1 MAIEIVVPRLGW
13 SMEKGNFVEWL
24 KRDGEMV
31 EQGDMLFVL
40 EGEKASQEIECFDVG
55 ILRIPPDAP
64 QAGDEVVVGQLLG
77 YLVEEG
83 EQAPCEQP
91 EADVTSAQQV
101 AVADSSATPV
111 EEDPS
116 EATTPPRAGP
126 AIRRLARDLNVPLST
141 IRGTGPSGRIT
152 TDDVHG
158 AATSSNGG
166 PKQPPGGLR
175 RSVAITPRA
184 RRVARE
190 LGVDW
195 RDLQGSGKSGRIREQ
210 DIRAAALRQVRPE
223 ASVTETA
230 ASELPGQTQPISN
243 MRRTIAERM
252 IAGVTQA
259 APVTLTTK
267 ADATNL
273 VGLREQFKMA
283 AEADSVVPSYTD
295 FLIKL
300 TATALQKF
308 PALCTQWTDNGL
320 VIPDCMDVAV
330 AVDTE
335 DGLLAPV
342 IRGVDALTVRQISA
356 ELHSL
361 ASRAR
366 ARSLAVQDLQGGVF
380 TLTNL
385 GAFHIDAFTPILN
398 LPQSGILGVG
408 RIVRE
413 PAVFEDRVVPRHRI
427 SLSLTFDHRVVDG
440 APAARFLDWIRCACE
455 NPGPHLM

>member
-40 EGEKASQEIECFDVG
+40 EGEKAAQEIESFDGG
-55 ILRIPPDAP
+55 ILRIAPDAP

-91 EADVTSAQQV
+91 EASATSEQHVPVSDPTVTSVGEDA
-101 AVADSSATPV
+101 SGATI
-111 EEDPS
+111 
-116 EATTPPRAGP
+116 PPRAGP
-126 AIRRLARDLNVPLST
+126 AIRRLARDLGVQLSA
-141 IRGTGPSGRIT
+141 IRGTGPAGRIT
-152 TDDVHG
+152 TDDVHT
-158 AATSSNGG
+158 ATTSSNGG
-166 PKQPPGGLR
+166 PGGLR
-175 RSVAITPRA
+175 RPTPITPRA

-210 DIRAAALRQVRPE
+210 DVRAAVQSQPPRE
-223 ASVTETA
+223 ASVAQTGA
-230 ASELPGQTQPISN
+230 PALPGQTRPISS

-252 IAGVTQA
+252 LAGVSQA

-273 VGLREQFKMA
+273 VALREQFKVV
-283 AEADSVVPSYTD
+283 AEPDSVVPGYTD

-300 TATALQKF
+300 TAAALRKF
-308 PALCTQWTDNGL
+308 PALCTQWTSDGL

-342 IRGVDALTVRQISA
+342 IRGVDGLTVYQIST

-408 RIVRE
+408 RIVQE
-413 PAVFEDRVVPRHRI
+413 PVVFEDQVVARHRI

-440 APAARFLDWIRCACE
+440 APAARFLDWIRAACE
-455 NPGPHLM
+455 NPGPRLM